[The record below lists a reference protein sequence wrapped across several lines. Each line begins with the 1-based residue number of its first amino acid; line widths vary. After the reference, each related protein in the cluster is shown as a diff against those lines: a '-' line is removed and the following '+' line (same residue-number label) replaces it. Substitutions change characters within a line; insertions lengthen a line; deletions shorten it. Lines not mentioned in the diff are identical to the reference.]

1 MKCCKMECI
10 IKSDKLNEVRD
21 ALIHYGVSGLTIS
34 EVSGFGAH
42 RGHTE
47 IYRGTRYNTDLRAEI
62 KLELL
67 VPEDEVPEV
76 ESVVMAAAQTGA
88 EGDGNIIITPVA
100 SILHIRTGERDGR
113 F

>member
-1 MKCCKMECI
+1 MQCCKLECI
-10 IKSDKLNEVRD
+10 IKSSKLDEVRD

-42 RGHTE
+42 RGHIET
-47 IYRGTRYNTDLRAEI
+47 YRGARYNADLRPEI

-67 VPEDEVPEV
+67 VPADQVLDV

-88 EGDGNIIITPVA
+88 EGDGNIIVTPVE
-100 SILHIRTGERDGR
+100 SVLHIRTGQRDGAI
-113 F
+113 